1 MVKNIFFFMAFLLSG
16 CTTTTAQEYGPAPA
30 GALGPVIP
38 PAAPPDQRI
47 EIGSEQEQ
55 EEQKSWFQIHNPW
68 ADTGDRAPEPEPYQL
83 PQFES
88 ETSHWTQTAPL
99 QTAPYVDA
107 ERLFYAVIACYPE
120 KSKFGLEVDLEARF
134 SDRSGYIVSNSEI
147 AQHYVGVVA
156 SMPLYS
162 ASELS
167 RERDREHNRRLGT
180 TEVIGNF
187 MQALA
192 GRNHA
197 HRELGLYSSLEAR
210 AQVRVAQGVTDTA
223 EQVGYLEKVATA
235 QRDLIRRESELLQHR
250 LALISHCAKGK
261 ADTLNSY
268 IKGLTELPKASPP

>member
-1 MVKNIFFFMAFLLSG
+1 MINFFIWMAVALAS
-16 CTTTTAQEYGPAPA
+16 CATTVQAGTTESAP
-30 GALGPVIP
+30 
-38 PAAPPDQRI
+38 
-47 EIGSEQEQ
+47 
-55 EEQKSWFQIHNPW
+55 EEGESRNWFQIHNPW
-68 ADTGDRAPEPEPYQL
+68 AETGERAPKPEPYKL

-88 ETSHWTQTAPL
+88 ETTHWTQTAPL

-107 ERLFYAVIACYPE
+107 ERLFYAVVACYPE
-120 KSKFGLEVDLEARF
+120 TSKFGLEVDLEARF
-134 SDRSGYIVSNSEI
+134 GNRTGYTVSGSEI

-162 ASELS
+162 ASEMS

-180 TEVIGNF
+180 TEIIGSF

-210 AQVRVAQGVTDTA
+210 SQVRVAQGVADTA
-223 EQVGYLEKVATA
+223 EQVGYLEKVAAA

-250 LALISHCAKGK
+250 LALISQCG
-261 ADTLNSY
+261 DGQSDSLNHY
-268 IKGLTELPKASPP
+268 IKRLTELPEAAPP